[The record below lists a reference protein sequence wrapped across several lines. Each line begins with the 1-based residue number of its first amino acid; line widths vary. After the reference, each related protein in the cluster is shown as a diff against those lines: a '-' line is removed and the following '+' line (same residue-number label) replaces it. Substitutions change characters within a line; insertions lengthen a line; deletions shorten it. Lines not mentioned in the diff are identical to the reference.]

1 MGLDL
6 GLDLGFQLL
15 AGLTAAS
22 ADVATREANTAIA
35 TRIMERLLERAVAL
49 PTFFRLQQTTTVAP
63 FHPTNAA
70 SRLIFAFK
78 TLDTGQPSFAL
89 LAISRN

>member
-6 GLDLGFQLL
+6 GSISVFSSSQ
-15 AGLTAAS
+15 GLTAAS

-70 SRLIFAFK
+70 S
-78 TLDTGQPSFAL
+78 S
-89 LAISRN
+89 